1 MWNTSK
7 YLYLFVCLYTSVVIE
22 FICIFCFYYGVLHIV
37 VKVFWC
43 WIRILTSCHLFVSS
57 EPRGECQRW
66 EGIALT
72 SNIWRHFI
80 HLSAKKGLT
89 LTALEKNFPTTFRR
103 DTQRFFPSNIIYYR
117 KKTPE
122 VIHLK
127 MTTDPQ
133 GFPPTKVNQD
143 LKCLSNWLRTN
154 QIALNA
160 SKTEVI
166 IFRQRNKKIQYRKS
180 SI

>member
-57 EPRGECQRW
+57 EPRRECQRW

-80 HLSAKKGLT
+80 HLSAKTGLT
-89 LTALEKNFPTTFRR
+89 LTALEKKFPTTFRR

-133 GFPPTKVNQD
+133 GFPPT
-143 LKCLSNWLRTN
+143 T
-154 QIALNA
+154 
-160 SKTEVI
+160 
-166 IFRQRNKKIQYRKS
+166 
-180 SI
+180 